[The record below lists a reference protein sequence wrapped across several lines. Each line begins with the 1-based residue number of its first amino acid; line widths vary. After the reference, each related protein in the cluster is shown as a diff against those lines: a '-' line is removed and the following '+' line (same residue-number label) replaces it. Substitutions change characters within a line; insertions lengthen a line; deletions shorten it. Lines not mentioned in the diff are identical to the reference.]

1 MPLRIHCLCQSR
13 SLLRRSSGP
22 LSELFPTRILFRNLP
37 PTSTLKSHLSPSL
50 IMVPDNDSQLGTG
63 TNAQGQRS
71 WWQRL
76 GEALRDPFLIHHRK
90 GKLEEQILQKINSIS
105 TEENIAGKMNAK
117 VEGKAEEIKNK
128 LETELVEKLNK
139 LEKDYEE
146 AKNHLEGEVIK
157 ELEKRYTEL
166 KNKATAL
173 IYAIGFITV
182 SGTILGAP
190 IVNNIL
196 SLNVLQ
202 ENIKILKEDV
212 EDLRENQMQN

>member
-1 MPLRIHCLCQSR
+1 
-13 SLLRRSSGP
+13 
-22 LSELFPTRILFRNLP
+22 
-37 PTSTLKSHLSPSL
+37 
-50 IMVPDNDSQLGTG
+50 MVPDNDSQLGTG

-76 GEALRDPFLIHHRK
+76 GEALRDPFLIRHRK
-90 GKLEEQILQKINSIS
+90 KKIDSIIESVS
-105 TEENIAGKMNAK
+105 TKENIAEKMNAK
-117 VEGKAEEIKNK
+117 VEGKAEEIK
-128 LETELVEKLNK
+128 NK

>member
-1 MPLRIHCLCQSR
+1 
-13 SLLRRSSGP
+13 
-22 LSELFPTRILFRNLP
+22 
-37 PTSTLKSHLSPSL
+37 
-50 IMVPDNDSQLGTG
+50 
-63 TNAQGQRS
+63 
-71 WWQRL
+71 
-76 GEALRDPFLIHHRK
+76 
-90 GKLEEQILQKINSIS
+90 
-105 TEENIAGKMNAK
+105 MNAK

-182 SGTILGAP
+182 
-190 IVNNIL
+190 
-196 SLNVLQ
+196 NVLQ

>member
-1 MPLRIHCLCQSR
+1 MPLRIHCLRQSR
-13 SLLRRSSGP
+13 SSLRCSSDP

-76 GEALRDPFLIHHRK
+76 GEALRDPFLIRHRK
-90 GKLEEQILQKINSIS
+90 KKIDSIIKSVS
-105 TEENIAGKMNAK
+105 TKENIAEKMNAK

-128 LETELVEKLNK
+128 LETELVEKLNE

>member
-1 MPLRIHCLCQSR
+1 
-13 SLLRRSSGP
+13 
-22 LSELFPTRILFRNLP
+22 
-37 PTSTLKSHLSPSL
+37 
-50 IMVPDNDSQLGTG
+50 
-63 TNAQGQRS
+63 
-71 WWQRL
+71 
-76 GEALRDPFLIHHRK
+76 
-90 GKLEEQILQKINSIS
+90 
-105 TEENIAGKMNAK
+105 MNAK